1 MMNFFRRL
9 FEPAAPELKPCLTAQ
24 QACAIAENAVLG
36 TDCAG
41 IMGVSRLMCQDG
53 KLIWAI
59 GSTNMGSGMTVI
71 VDDATGAVLSC
82 QNRRGR

>member
-1 MMNFFRRL
+1 MMSFLRRL
-9 FEPAAPELKPCLTAQ
+9 FEPAAPKLKSRLTAQ

-36 TDCAG
+36 TNSAG
-41 IMGVSRLMCQDG
+41 TMGVSRLMWQDG

-59 GSTNMGSGMTVI
+59 GSTNMGSGMTVL
-71 VDDATGAVLSC
+71 VDDATGTVLSC